1 MELKIRNVDPSVV
14 KKPDVLAKRSGFSKQ
29 VYLKE
34 TLESFA
40 MLEVLTNKEKY
51 YAKQFKANTIFLQ
64 KASKKFGELEKEPFL
79 MTKDVPLK
87 VDVLNFKIY
96 KLRNLISDF

>member
-1 MELKIRNVDPSVV
+1 MELKIRNVDPSAV
-14 KKPDVLAKRSGFSKQ
+14 KKIDELAKRSGVSRQ

-51 YAKQFKANTIFLQ
+51 YEKQLQANTIFLQ
-64 KASKKFGELEKEPFL
+64 KASNGFEDLVKILKELL
-79 MTKDVPLK
+79 
-87 VDVLNFKIY
+87 
-96 KLRNLISDF
+96 

>member
-14 KKPDVLAKRSGFSKQ
+14 KKIDELAKKSGVSRQ

-40 MLEVLTNKEKY
+40 MIEVLTNKEKY
-51 YAKQFKANTIFLQ
+51 YDKQLQANTIFLQ
-64 KASKKFGELEKEPFL
+64 KASREFDELVGVLKEL
-79 MTKDVPLK
+79 
-87 VDVLNFKIY
+87 
-96 KLRNLISDF
+96 LIE

>member
-14 KKPDVLAKRSGFSKQ
+14 KKIDKLAKKSDVSRQ

-40 MLEVLTNKEKY
+40 MIEVLTNKEKY
-51 YAKQFKANTIFLQ
+51 YDKQLQANIIFLQ
-64 KASKKFGELEKEPFL
+64 KASRKFDELVGVLKEL
-79 MTKDVPLK
+79 
-87 VDVLNFKIY
+87 
-96 KLRNLISDF
+96 LIE

>member
-1 MELKIRNVDPSVV
+1 MDLHIRNINPYAV
-14 KKPDVLAKRSGFSKQ
+14 KKIDELAQRSGVSRQ

-51 YAKQFKANTIFLQ
+51 YDKQLQANTIFLQ
-64 KASKKFGELEKEPFL
+64 KAASNFDELVSILKEL
-79 MTKDVPLK
+79 L
-87 VDVLNFKIY
+87 
-96 KLRNLISDF
+96 

>member
-1 MELKIRNVDPSVV
+1 MDLHIRNIDPYAV
-14 KKPDVLAKRSGFSKQ
+14 KKIDELAQRSGVSRQ

-51 YAKQFKANTIFLQ
+51 YDKQLQANTIFLQ
-64 KASKKFGELEKEPFL
+64 KASREFDELVGVL
-79 MTKDVPLK
+79 KDLLV
-87 VDVLNFKIY
+87 
-96 KLRNLISDF
+96 

>member
-1 MELKIRNVDPSVV
+1 MDLHIRNIDPYAV
-14 KKPDVLAKRSGFSKQ
+14 KKIDELAQKSGVSRQ

-51 YAKQFKANTIFLQ
+51 YDKQLQANTIFLQ
-64 KASKKFGELEKEPFL
+64 KAASNFDELVSILKEL
-79 MTKDVPLK
+79 L
-87 VDVLNFKIY
+87 
-96 KLRNLISDF
+96 